1 MKPTALFIFLFLSL
15 FGFSQDPAHNWTV
28 QMSAEINEDPATITL
43 KWLPNAVTGDTYFIW
58 KKEKET
64 VGWGTS
70 IASVN
75 VGETLEF
82 VDTDVEV
89 GRSYEYMVQ
98 LRSAGTVL
106 AWSYINAGIEVELD
120 PNKGDILLL
129 VDERHAAALASE
141 IDILEYDM
149 YTDGWMVTTE
159 IIDSTSSPQEVKD
172 IIRMHYESLYN
183 LVGLYILGHVAV
195 PYSGDLYPDYNYPHK
210 GAWPADVYYGDMF
223 GEWTDTDVNI
233 TTAADPRNH
242 NVPGD
247 GKFDPSRVPSTINLQ
262 LSRVDFYNLPTMV
275 DSEEDLLRTYL
286 NKAHEFK
293 MADYI
298 PTDRGLIDQGDLA
311 SSLEGFAQNG
321 LRNFTA
327 FFGPDGVHDL
337 DYWTTLNG
345 NDYLWS
351 YGCGNGTFFFING
364 LNGGAALTTTNIS
377 AGFNESTF
385 TMLYGTNFGDWDT
398 QNNIMRAAIA
408 NGRTLSCS
416 WAGRPN
422 WHYQH
427 LALGENIGYSAR
439 ISQDLYSDYFS
450 LTVGGGTLITYEGVH
465 VAQLGDPTVRMYYVT
480 PPGDVT
486 AENAGENA
494 LISWTASADTE
505 IDGYNVYRRVEDGL
519 WSKVNDALIT
529 ETTFTDMDVPG
540 AGDFIYL
547 VKSVKLKTNA
557 SGSFYN
563 ESHGREATTTFVSDV
578 EKESLVRFD
587 VYPNPNDGNFNINAN
602 APLESLF
609 IYAADGKEVYNAQ
622 PNSTT
627 FAVALPDLAE
637 GLYILEV
644 TINGEKHQQQF
655 IMR

>member
-1 MKPTALFIFLFLSL
+1 MKPTSFFVFLFLSL
-15 FGFSQDPAHNWTV
+15 FGFSQDPAHDWTV
-28 QMSAEINEDPATITL
+28 QMSAEINTDPATITL
-43 KWLPNAVTGDTYFIW
+43 KWLPNAVTADTYFIW

-70 IASVN
+70 IASVDA
-75 VGETLEF
+75 GGTLEF
-82 VDTDVEV
+82 VDTYVEV
-89 GRSYEYMVQ
+89 GKSYEYMIQ
-98 LRSAGTVL
+98 LRTGGTVL
-106 AWSYINAGIEVELD
+106 AWSYINAGIEVELN

-129 VDERHAAALASE
+129 VDQRHAAALASE

-223 GEWTDTDVNI
+223 GEWTDAEVNI

-247 GKFDPSRVPSTINLQ
+247 GKFDQSRIPSTINLQ
-262 LSRVDFYNLPTMV
+262 LSRVDFYNLPTFG

-298 PTDRGLIDQGDLA
+298 PADRGLIDQGDLT

-327 FFGPDGVHDL
+327 FFGPDGVHEL

-351 YGCGNGTFFFING
+351 YGCGNGTFFFVNG
-364 LNGGAALTTTNIS
+364 LNAGAALTTTNIS
-377 AGFNESTF
+377 TGFNESTF

-427 LALGENIGYSAR
+427 LALGENIGYAAR
-439 ISQDLYSDYFS
+439 ISQDLFSDYFS
-450 LTVGGGTLITYEGVH
+450 LTIGGGTLVTYEGVH
-465 VAQLGDPTVRMYYVT
+465 VEQLGDPTVRMYYVA
-480 PPGDVT
+480 PPGEVT

-494 LISWTASADTE
+494 LVSWTASADTE

-519 WSKVNDALIT
+519 WGKVNDVIIT
-529 ETTFTDMDVPG
+529 ETTFTDTDVPG

-547 VKSVKLKTNA
+547 VKSVKLKSNG

-563 ESHGREATTTFVSDV
+563 ESHGREATTTFVSGV
-578 EKESLVRFD
+578 EEESLVQLD
-587 VYPNPNDGNFNINAN
+587 VYPNPNDGNLTITAN
-602 APLESLF
+602 ASMESLF
-609 IYAADGKEVYNAQ
+609 IYAADGKKVYSGR

-627 FAVALPDLAE
+627 FAVTLSDLSE

-644 TINGEKHQQQF
+644 TIGGEKHQQQL